1 MVNGEIL
8 HQKLPQDLR
17 LGPIWECT
25 KVLNLYSS
33 NKNSLLET
41 GLLRMFMY
49 AELHVSWLYYCW
61 APLTYFFHYA
71 LWLLRKMTVKSVRC
85 GGRGVS
91 HCSPT
96 LHLHCWL
103 AQRSCTVVSVC
114 KCNYALC
121 EVFWLWALWQCDMHL
136 MLPVSG
142 QDTKPKTYHVMM
154 APDKMVQNQSLPQ
167 LHGYRLLLYF
177 GPGPTQN
184 IRTLHDSR

>member
-1 MVNGEIL
+1 MYKSF
-8 HQKLPQDLR
+8 KL
-17 LGPIWECT
+17 
-25 KVLNLYSS
+25 VYSS
-33 NKNSLLET
+33 NKNILLET

-49 AELHVSWLYYCW
+49 AELHVSWLHYCW

-96 LHLHCWL
+96 LHLHCWW

-121 EVFWLWALWQCDMHL
+121 EICWPWALWQCDMHL
-136 MLPVSG
+136 MLPVSS
-142 QDTKPKTYHVMM
+142 QDTKPRTYHVMM
-154 APDKMVQNQSLPQ
+154 APDRMVQNQQPVTSTVTWLSS
-167 LHGYRLLLYF
+167 YF
-177 GPGPTQN
+177 WPGPPQN
-184 IRTLHDSR
+184 IRTVQDSR

>member
-1 MVNGEIL
+1 MLTIVSFQELKVWANIVIL
-8 HQKLPQDLR
+8 LVHGHGQWRNTTWKATSRTQIRTNLRVYKSFKL
-17 LGPIWECT
+17 
-25 KVLNLYSS
+25 VYSS
-33 NKNSLLET
+33 NKNILLET

-49 AELHVSWLYYCW
+49 AELHVSWLHYCW

-96 LHLHCWL
+96 LHLHCWW
-103 AQRSCTVVSVC
+103 AQRSFTVVSVC

-121 EVFWLWALWQCDMHL
+121 EIFWPWALWQCDMHL

-142 QDTKPKTYHVMM
+142 QI
-154 APDKMVQNQSLPQ
+154 PQ
-167 LHGYRLLLYF
+167 TTRYD
-177 GPGPTQN
+177 GPPPN
-184 IRTLHDSR
+184 FPNVHCR